1 MMPIF
6 VQRASASSMECVVRT
21 TVDYFL
27 NVEMLEMIVHMNLLA
42 CGSTPVLGSSSNT
55 IGGFPISAMAH
66 YNLRLFPPDSVPAFT
81 SL

>member
-1 MMPIF
+1 MIPIF
-6 VQRASASSMECVVRT
+6 VHKASASSMECVVRT

-27 NVEMLEMIVHMNLLA
+27 NVEMFEMIVHMNLLA

-55 IGGFPISAMAH
+55 IGGLPIKAMAH
-66 YNLRLFPPDSVPAFT
+66 YNLRLFPPDSVPALT